1 MWEELWIAFA
11 LILVIEGI
19 MPFLNPAG
27 WRKTLRT
34 VSEMDDKNFRII
46 GLSSMVFGVILLYLV
61 HWIELCGLGFTNVVS
76 VANQSGAG
84 RGLQPRPKRFR
95 LNCCAGLCCLV
106 FATGVLNLSKP
117 IIWSP
122 DLCSTDFIG
131 GYSHLTPSGLAHLC
145 QFITP
150 KV

>member
-34 VSEMDDKNFRII
+34 VSEMDDKNLRII

-61 HWIELCGLGFTNVVS
+61 H
-76 VANQSGAG
+76 
-84 RGLQPRPKRFR
+84 
-95 LNCCAGLCCLV
+95 
-106 FATGVLNLSKP
+106 
-117 IIWSP
+117 
-122 DLCSTDFIG
+122 
-131 GYSHLTPSGLAHLC
+131 
-145 QFITP
+145 
-150 KV
+150 